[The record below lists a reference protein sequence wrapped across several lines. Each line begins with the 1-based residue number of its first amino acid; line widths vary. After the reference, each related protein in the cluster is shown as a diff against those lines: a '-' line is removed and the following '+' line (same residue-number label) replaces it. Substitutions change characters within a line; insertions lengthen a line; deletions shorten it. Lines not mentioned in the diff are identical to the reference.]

1 MLAVARSGIGGN
13 VMDVIDIECGVTD
26 LEREVVATVHEFA
39 RDVMRPAGVVLD
51 KLADP
56 SDVIAPDS
64 VLWDVHRRY
73 RELGIE
79 AIAEDDT
86 IDPIVKAR
94 VRAMIGEELGW
105 GDSGLAISLGVAGF
119 HRLFAQLSGN
129 QELVDRYADSDEIGC
144 WAITEP
150 DHGSDQLAFDDP
162 FFTDP
167 EVRANC
173 HARLDG
179 DEWVV
184 KGQKSAWVSN
194 GTIAHV
200 ATLFCNID
208 PTLGMAGGGVCIV
221 PLDLPGVSKGK
232 PLDKIGQRP
241 LNQGEIFFDDVRIPK
256 ANMLIGTDA
265 YLFALEQVLALANMS
280 MGSTFVGT
288 ARAAYEHALAYA
300 RERVQGGKPLIRH
313 QGVRLRL
320 FDMFTKVEAA
330 RSLSRR
336 VAIHNG
342 TEMPRVE
349 YSIASKTFCTQVS
362 FEVASDAVQI
372 FGGNGLTRDYPVEKL
387 LRDAR
392 ASLIEDGCNEVLA
405 MEGAFKL

>member
-1 MLAVARSGIGGN
+1 MGDAMES
-13 VMDVIDIECGVTD
+13 IDIECGLGE
-26 LEREVVATVHEFA
+26 LEREVVATVHAFA
-39 RDVMRPAGVVLD
+39 RDVMRPAGIALD

-56 SDVIAPDS
+56 SDVVAPDS
-64 VLWDVHRRY
+64 VLWDVHRRF

-79 AIAEDDT
+79 AIADDDS
-86 IDPIVKAR
+86 IEPVAKAR
-94 VRAMIGEELGW
+94 LRAMIGEELGW
-105 GDSGLAISLGVAGF
+105 GDSGLSISLGVAGF
-119 HRLFAQLSGN
+119 HRLFAEMSGDVD
-129 QELVDRYADSDEIGC
+129 LVARYTGEGASEIGC

-150 DHGSDQLAFDDP
+150 DHGSDQLSFDDP

-194 GTIAHV
+194 GTIADV

-221 PLDLPGVSKGK
+221 PLHLPGVSRGK
-232 PLDKIGQRP
+232 PLDKLGQRP

-256 ANMLIGTDA
+256 ANMLVGTDT
-265 YLFALEQVLALANMS
+265 YLFAVEQVLALANMS
-280 MGSTFVGT
+280 MGSTFVGA
-288 ARAAYEHALAYA
+288 ARAAYEHALSYS
-300 RERVQGGKPLIRH
+300 RERIQGGKPIIQH

-320 FDMFTKVEAA
+320 FNMFAKVEAA

-336 VAIHNG
+336 VAMYNG
-342 TEMPRVE
+342 SEMPRVE
-349 YSIASKTFCTQVS
+349 YSIASKTFCTQVA

-372 FGGNGLTRDYPVEKL
+372 LGGNGLTRDYPVEKL
-387 LRDAR
+387 LRDTR

>member
-1 MLAVARSGIGGN
+1 MES
-13 VMDVIDIECGVTD
+13 IDIECGVTD
-26 LEREVVATVHEFA
+26 LEREIVETVHTFA
-39 RDVMRPAGVVLD
+39 RDVMRPAGVALD

-56 SDVIAPDS
+56 SDVIAADS

-79 AIAEDDT
+79 AIASDDT
-86 IDPIVKAR
+86 IDPLPKAR
-94 VRAMIGEELGW
+94 LQALIREELGW
-105 GDSGLAISLGVAGF
+105 GDAGLSVSLGVAGF
-119 HRLFAQLSGN
+119 HRIFAELSGD
-129 QELVDRYADSDEIGC
+129 QELIDRFASDDAGQIGC

-150 DHGSDQLAFDDP
+150 DHGSDQLSFGDP

-167 EVRANC
+167 TIRVNC
-173 HARLDG
+173 QARLDG

-184 KGQKSAWVSN
+184 NGQKSAWVSN
-194 GTIAHV
+194 GTIAEV

-208 PTLGMAGGGVCIV
+208 PTLGMSGGGVCIV
-221 PLDLPGVSKGK
+221 PLDGPGVSRGK
-232 PLDKIGQRP
+232 PLDKIGQRA
-241 LNQGEIFFDDVRIPK
+241 LNQGEIFFDNVRIPK
-256 ANMLIGTDA
+256 ANMLVEADT

-280 MGSTFVGT
+280 MGSTFVGA
-288 ARAAYEHALAYA
+288 ARAAYEHALEYS
-300 RERVQGGKPLIRH
+300 RERVQGGKPIIAH

-320 FDMFTKVEAA
+320 FNMFAKVEAA

-336 VAIHNG
+336 VAMYNG
-342 TEMPRVE
+342 TELPRLE
-349 YSIASKTFCTQVS
+349 YSIASKTFCTQVA

-387 LRDAR
+387 LRDTR